1 MTRKYNNAIC
11 IKSITLLILCLGIL
25 AFEKAYGQESV
36 NSSGGDVLGSGG
48 SIAYSLG
55 QVVYTFQ
62 SGSTGSIEQGV
73 QHAYEI
79 FTLETSQI
87 EPSISLSVFPNPTSE
102 NLNLHLN
109 DFKNE
114 SLTYMLFDKHG
125 KQIASV
131 QICSQNTEIN
141 MSDLPTADY
150 LLIILDDNLRI
161 VQSFKIIKF

>member
-1 MTRKYNNAIC
+1 MTGKYSIEN
-11 IKSITLLILCLGIL
+11 KSITMLVLCLVIL
-25 AFEKAYGQESV
+25 AFVKAHAQESV
-36 NSSGGDVLGSGG
+36 NSSGGDALGSGG
-48 SIAYSLG
+48 SVAYSFG
-55 QVVYTFQ
+55 QVTYSFQ

-73 QHAYEI
+73 QHAYE
-79 FTLETSQI
+79 FFALETSQI
-87 EPSISLSVFPNPTSE
+87 EPSISLSIFPNPTSE

-114 SLTYMLFDKHG
+114 SLTYMLFDKYG
-125 KQIASV
+125 KQITSV

-150 LLIILDDNLRI
+150 LLTILDDNMRI

>member
-1 MTRKYNNAIC
+1 MTRNYNNAIC
-11 IKSITLLILCLGIL
+11 IKSITMLILCLGIL

-36 NSSGGDVLGSGG
+36 NSSGGDILGSGG

-55 QVVYTFQ
+55 QVAYTFQ

-79 FTLETSQI
+79 FTLGTSQL
-87 EPSISLSVFPNPTSE
+87 EPSISLSVFPNPTNE
-102 NLNLHLN
+102 NLNLYLK

-114 SLTYMLFDKHG
+114 SFAYMLFDKYG
-125 KQIASV
+125 KQIASE
-131 QICSQNTEIN
+131 QMFSQNTEIN
-141 MSDLPTADY
+141 MSALPTADY
-150 LLIILDDNLRI
+150 LLTILDDNMRI